1 MSVKPCLGLV
11 NKAPFTQLGQRA
23 SKLGA
28 GTEVHCFPPQR
39 QSCVPGKAVKSFRQD
54 SPEIQ
59 PRDGVNLD
67 VWGHRFANPL
77 TSGGVTY
84 FNTQN
89 KATT

>member
-11 NKAPFTQLGQRA
+11 NKAPFTVRSEGWQAWSRHW
-23 SKLGA
+23 GA
-28 GTEVHCFPPQR
+28 LFSPQR
-39 QSCVPGKAVKSFRQD
+39 QLCVPGKAVKTLRQD

-77 TSGGVTY
+77 ASGGVTY
-84 FNTQN
+84 FNTQS